1 MPVSATALDRKA
13 RAPHGGTHDRHRDRP
28 PGQRRSRAPLGR
40 GERATEVAAV
50 PDLTATIALTRY
62 NEPNWLVEETLN
74 SLAEQKGRRDH
85 DL

>member
-1 MPVSATALDRKA
+1 M
-13 RAPHGGTHDRHRDRP
+13 
-28 PGQRRSRAPLGR
+28 
-40 GERATEVAAV
+40 AAV